1 MYFSQMYRKSPAHVI
16 TYICIQV
23 YMKTY
28 THLPAIIQIYF
39 NYYQNSVTSLELFF
53 NSFLYFYLVD
63 LTVGQVIASL
73 LGTLV
78 LS

>member
-1 MYFSQMYRKSPAHVI
+1 MYRNSLSHVI

-28 THLPAIIQIYF
+28 THLSAIIKIYF
-39 NYYQNSVTSLELFF
+39 NYYQNSATSLELFF
-53 NSFLYFYLVD
+53 NSFLYLYLVD
-63 LTVGQVIASL
+63 LTLVQVTASL